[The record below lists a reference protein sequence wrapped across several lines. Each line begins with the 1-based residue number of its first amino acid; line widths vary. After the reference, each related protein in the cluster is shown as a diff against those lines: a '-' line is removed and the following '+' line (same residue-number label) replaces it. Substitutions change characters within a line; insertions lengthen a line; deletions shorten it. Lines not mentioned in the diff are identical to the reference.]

1 MKAVKPAE
9 KQLQI
14 TLTDSR
20 VKTINLGKL
29 QDSKIAERCAQILA
43 EFSEEYVN
51 AEVHFTNAKLVRS
64 ARGLINPGYWTIQ
77 GQWISN
83 KGA

>member
-1 MKAVKPAE
+1 MKASKPAE

-14 TLTDSR
+14 TLADSR

-43 EFSEEYVN
+43 DFSEEYIK

-64 ARGLINPGYWTIQ
+64 ARGMIIPGHWTIN
-77 GQWISN
+77 GQWIGN